1 MAGQW
6 TMADQDWVYTG
17 QILHYLVIY
26 SFKEILTIYL
36 LIVTWDNICVSETKR
51 PDNSVLMK
59 FLVVAN
65 FHNVVKY

>member
-6 TMADQDWVYTG
+6 TMSAHDLVYTG
-17 QILHYLVIY
+17 QILGCLVIY

-36 LIVTWDNICVSETKR
+36 LIITWDNIYVSETKR
-51 PDNSVLMK
+51 PGNSVVIK

-65 FHNVVKY
+65 FHNVVMY